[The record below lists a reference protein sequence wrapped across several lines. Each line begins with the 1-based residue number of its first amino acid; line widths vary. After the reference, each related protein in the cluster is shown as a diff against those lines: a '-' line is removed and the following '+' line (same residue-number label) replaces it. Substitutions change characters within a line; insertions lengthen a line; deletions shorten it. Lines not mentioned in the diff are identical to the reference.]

1 MHSALA
7 ITIFIVILVLIFDFI
22 NGFHDTATA
31 VATSI
36 TTRALSPTAAIII
49 CAIFNFIGAF
59 TGTAV
64 AKTVGE
70 DIVSHS
76 SIPQW
81 VIFGVLI
88 SAIIWNLITWYFG
101 IPSSSSHALIGSL
114 VGGAIA
120 YTCTLK
126 VVNWYN
132 LFHSVVLWLF
142 LSPLIGFTVG
152 YIIMKI
158 LNWILKPFK
167 VRIVNKIF
175 LKLQVV
181 AGAAMALNHGG
192 NDAQKSMGLITMALM
207 SGGFISAATFKVPTW
222 VIIACATSM
231 ALGTSIG
238 GKKIIKTM
246 GSGMA
251 KLTPVN
257 GFAAQTGASVVI
269 LMASAFHAPV
279 STTHIISTTVMGV
292 GASKRLKSV
301 KWGVAKNIVWAW
313 VLTIPI
319 TAGLS
324 AIIITVAKLFV

>member
-1 MHSALA
+1 MHSTLFV
-7 ITIFIVILVLIFDFI
+7 TILIVIFVIIFDFI

-36 TTRALSPTAAIII
+36 TTRALSPTKAILI
-49 CAIFNFIGAF
+49 CSLFNFMGAF

-70 DIVSHS
+70 NIVSHT

-81 VIFGVLI
+81 VILGVLV
-88 SAIIWNLITWYFG
+88 SAILWNLITWYFA

-114 VGGAIA
+114 VGGGIA
-120 YTCTLK
+120 YTCRFN

-132 LFHSVVLWLF
+132 LFHDVIMWIFIAPV
-142 LSPLIGFTVG
+142 IGFTAG
-152 YIIMKI
+152 YILMIL

-167 VRIVNKIF
+167 LRVINKLF
-175 LKLQVV
+175 LKLQVL
-181 AGAAMALNHGG
+181 AGALMAFNHGG
-192 NDAQKSMGLITMALM
+192 NDAQKSMGMITMALL
-207 SGGFISAATFKVPTW
+207 SGGFISTFEVPTW
-222 VIIACATSM
+222 VIVCCASAM

-257 GFAAQTGASVVI
+257 GFAAQTGAAAVI
-269 LMASAFHAPV
+269 LMATSFHAPV

-292 GASKRLKSV
+292 GASKRLKAV

-319 TAGLS
+319 TASLS
-324 AIIITVAKLFV
+324 ALIITIIKLFA

>member
-1 MHSALA
+1 MT
-7 ITIFIVILVLIFDFI
+7 ITILIVILVIIFDFI

-36 TTRALSPTAAIII
+36 TTRALTPTAAILV
-49 CAIFNFIGAF
+49 CALFNFMGAF

-70 DIVSHS
+70 DIVSYKN
-76 SIPQW
+76 IPQW
-81 VIFGVLI
+81 VILGVLV

-101 IPSSSSHALIGSL
+101 IPSSSSHALIGAL
-114 VGGAIA
+114 VGGGMA
-120 YTCTLK
+120 YTCTFN

-132 LFHSVVLWLF
+132 LFHSVILWLF
-142 LSPLIGFTVG
+142 ISPVIGFIVG
-152 YIIMKI
+152 YILMKL
-158 LNWILKPFK
+158 LNLILKPFK
-167 VRIVNKIF
+167 YHVVNKIF
-175 LKLQVV
+175 LKLQVI
-181 AGAAMALNHGG
+181 AGALMAFNHGG
-192 NDAQKSMGLITMALM
+192 NDAQKSMGIITMALV
-207 SGGFISAATFKVPTW
+207 SGKVIQSFEVPTW
-222 VIIACATSM
+222 VIVVCASAM

-257 GFAAQTGASVVI
+257 GFAAQSGAASVI
-269 LMASAFHAPV
+269 FIATLFHAPV

-292 GASKRLKSV
+292 GASKRFKSV
-301 KWGVAKNIVWAW
+301 KWGVAKSIVWAW

-319 TAGLS
+319 TASLS
-324 AIIITVAKLFV
+324 ALIISIIKIFI

>member
-1 MHSALA
+1 MHSTMA

-36 TTRALSPTAAIII
+36 STRALTPKNAILI

-64 AKTVGE
+64 AKTVG
-70 DIVSHS
+70 DNIVSHT

-81 VIFGVLI
+81 VIMGVLL

-101 IPSSSSHALIGSL
+101 IPSSSSHALIGAL
-114 VGGAIA
+114 VGGGIA
-120 YTCTLK
+120 YTCTLD

-132 LFHSVVLWLF
+132 LFHSVILWLF
-142 LSPLIGFTVG
+142 ISPVIGFVVG
-152 YIIMKI
+152 YIIMMLLNKI
-158 LNWILKPFK
+158 LRPFK
-167 VRIVNKIF
+167 LHVVNKLF
-175 LKLQVV
+175 LKLQIV
-181 AGAAMALNHGG
+181 AGAFMALNHGG
-192 NDAQKSMGLITMALM
+192 NDAQKSMGIITMSLL
-207 SGGFISAATFKVPTW
+207 SGGFISTFDVPTW
-222 VIIACATSM
+222 VIVACALAMT
-231 ALGTSIG
+231 LGTSLG

-257 GFAAQTGASVVI
+257 GFAAQTGAAAVI
-269 LMASAFHAPV
+269 LSATLFHAPV
-279 STTHIISTTVMGV
+279 STTHIISTTIMGV
-292 GASKRLKSV
+292 GASKRMKSV
-301 KWGVAKNIVWAW
+301 KWGIAKNIVWAW

-319 TAGLS
+319 TAFIA
-324 AIIITVAKLFV
+324 AIIVFIGKIFL

>member
-1 MHSALA
+1 MHNTMTL
-7 ITIFIVILVLIFDFI
+7 TILIVFLVIIFDFI

-36 TTRALSPTAAIII
+36 TTRALTPAAAILI
-49 CAIFNFIGAF
+49 CSIFNFIGAF

-70 DIVSHS
+70 NIVSYKS
-76 SIPQW
+76 VPQW
-81 VIFGVLI
+81 VILGVLL

-101 IPSSSSHALIGSL
+101 IPSSSSHALIGAL
-114 VGGAIA
+114 VGGGMA
-120 YTCTLK
+120 YTCTFD

-132 LFHSVVLWLF
+132 LFNSVILWLF
-142 LSPLIGFTVG
+142 ISPVIGFIVG
-152 YIIMKI
+152 YIIIII

-167 VRIVNKIF
+167 FHLVNKLF
-175 LKLQVV
+175 LRLQVI
-181 AGAAMALNHGG
+181 AGAFMAFNHGG
-192 NDAQKSMGLITMALM
+192 NDAQKSMGIITMALL
-207 SGGFISAATFKVPTW
+207 SGGYISTFDVPTW
-222 VIIACATSM
+222 VIVVCALAM

-257 GFAAQTGASVVI
+257 GFAAQTGAATVI
-269 LMASAFHAPV
+269 FIATLFHAPV
-279 STTHIISTTVMGV
+279 STTHIISTTIMGV
-292 GASKRLKSV
+292 GASKRFKSV

-313 VLTIPI
+313 VITIPI
-319 TAGLS
+319 TASLS
-324 AIIITVAKLFV
+324 ALIISIIKIFT

>member
-1 MHSALA
+1 MHSTLV
-7 ITIFIVILVLIFDFI
+7 ITILIVIFVLIFDFI

-36 TTRALSPTAAIII
+36 TTRALSPAKAILI
-49 CAIFNFIGAF
+49 CSIFNFIGAF

-70 DIVSHS
+70 NIVSHT

-88 SAIIWNLITWYFG
+88 SAIVWNLITWYFG

-114 VGGAIA
+114 VGGGIA
-120 YTCTLK
+120 YTCRFN

-132 LFHSVVLWLF
+132 LFHDVIIWIFIAPV
-142 LSPLIGFTVG
+142 IGFTVG
-152 YIIMKI
+152 YILMLL
-158 LNWILKPFK
+158 LNYILKPFK
-167 VRIVNKIF
+167 IRAVNKLF
-175 LKLQVV
+175 LKMQIA
-181 AGAAMALNHGG
+181 AGALMALNHGG
-192 NDAQKSMGLITMALM
+192 NDAQKSMGIITMALL
-207 SGGFISAATFKVPTW
+207 SGGYISTFEVPTW
-222 VIIACATSM
+222 VIACCATAM

-257 GFAAQTGASVVI
+257 GFAAQTGAAAVI
-269 LMASAFHAPV
+269 LMATSFHAPV

-292 GASKRLKSV
+292 AASKRLKAV

-319 TAGLS
+319 TASLS
-324 AIIITVAKLFV
+324 ALIITIIKLFT

>member
-1 MHSALA
+1 MHNAMI
-7 ITIFIVILVLIFDFI
+7 ITILIVILVIIFDFI

-36 TTRALSPTAAIII
+36 TTRALTPTAAILI
-49 CAIFNFIGAF
+49 CAVFNFMGAF

-70 DIVSHS
+70 NIVNYAST

-81 VIFGVLI
+81 VILGVLI
-88 SAIIWNLITWYFG
+88 SSITWNIITWYFG
-101 IPSSSSHALIGSL
+101 IPSSSSHALIGAL
-114 VGGAIA
+114 IGGGIA
-120 YTCTLK
+120 YKCSFD

-132 LFHSVVLWLF
+132 LFHSVIVWLF
-142 LSPLIGFTVG
+142 LSPVIGFVAG
-152 YIIMKI
+152 YILMTI
-158 LNWILKPFK
+158 LNWILRPFK
-167 VRIVNKIF
+167 VHIVNKIF

-181 AGAAMALNHGG
+181 AGAFMAFNHGG
-192 NDAQKSMGLITMALM
+192 NDAQKSMGIITMALL
-207 SGGFISAATFKVPTW
+207 SGGFITTFDVPAW
-222 VIIACATSM
+222 VIVVCASAM

-257 GFAAQTGASVVI
+257 GFAAQTGAASVI
-269 LMASAFHAPV
+269 FIATLFHAPV

-292 GASKRLKSV
+292 GASKRFKSV
-301 KWGVAKNIVWAW
+301 KWGVAKSIVWAW

-319 TAGLS
+319 TASLS
-324 AIIITVAKLFV
+324 ALIIFLIKLFT

>member
-1 MHSALA
+1 MLSTMT
-7 ITIFIVILVLIFDFI
+7 ITILIVIFVLIFDFI

-36 TTRALSPTAAIII
+36 TTRALTPKTAIII
-49 CAIFNFIGAF
+49 CSIFNFIGAF

-70 DIVSHS
+70 DIVSHA
-76 SIPQW
+76 SIKQW
-81 VIFGVLI
+81 VILGVLI

-101 IPSSSSHALIGSL
+101 IPSSSSHALIGAL
-114 VGGAIA
+114 VGGGIA
-120 YTCTLK
+120 YNGSFD

-132 LFHSVVLWLF
+132 LFHSVVIWLF
-142 LSPLIGFTVG
+142 ISPVIGFTVG
-152 YIIMKI
+152 YIIMVL

-167 VRIVNKIF
+167 LQVVNKLF

-181 AGAAMALNHGG
+181 AGALMALNHGG
-192 NDAQKSMGLITMALM
+192 NDAQKSMGIITMALL
-207 SGGFISAATFKVPTW
+207 SGGFISTFEVPTW
-222 VIIACATSM
+222 VIVACALAM

-257 GFAAQTGASVVI
+257 GFAAQTGAATVI
-269 LMASAFHAPV
+269 FIATLFHAPV

-292 GASKRLKSV
+292 GASKRFKSV
-301 KWGVAKNIVWAW
+301 KWGVAKSIVWAW
-313 VLTIPI
+313 VITIPI

-324 AIIITVAKLFV
+324 ALIISIIKLFT